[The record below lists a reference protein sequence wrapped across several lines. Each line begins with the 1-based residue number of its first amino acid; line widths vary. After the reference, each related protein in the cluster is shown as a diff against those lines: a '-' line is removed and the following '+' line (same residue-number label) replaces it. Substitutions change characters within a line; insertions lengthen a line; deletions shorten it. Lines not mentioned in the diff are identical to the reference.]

1 MILILSFL
9 TGWWRSADGKG
20 GTMTFFGFG
29 SRRGRP
35 SIPSWSIAFRTP
47 QSQIDF
53 EVRLPSRNE
62 GLWFGAQF
70 SLEVAWNDVASSD
83 RARMLAE
90 FQRRIIRSSSER
102 TADFS
107 LCDRGAAEAELR
119 CALLDEEAFG
129 RAEVRGHMVVV
140 SLTVDEEDVNLAKE
154 LELLGP
160 RKEIQAAVHRGRME
174 RVRELQRDVLVDSVL
189 ARVWWFEQHPDQ
201 LDRISEA
208 GEMLDEMLTPPEQV
222 SGIVNGDGDGGR
234 ESTMDTFLA
243 GLEEWERPAMVDR
256 LASILEGFERA
267 DLAERLRR
275 QWATTAETEAGA

>member
-1 MILILSFL
+1 
-9 TGWWRSADGKG
+9 
-20 GTMTFFGFG
+20 
-29 SRRGRP
+29 
-35 SIPSWSIAFRTP
+35 
-47 QSQIDF
+47 
-53 EVRLPSRNE
+53 
-62 GLWFGAQF
+62 
-70 SLEVAWNDVASSD
+70 
-83 RARMLAE
+83 MLAE
-90 FQRRIIRSSSER
+90 FQRRIIRSASER
-102 TADFS
+102 SADFS
-107 LCDRGAAEAELR
+107 LGDMGVAEAELR
-119 CALLDEEAFG
+119 CALFDEEAFD
-129 RAEVRGHMVVV
+129 RAEVRGHMVTVA
-140 SLTVDEEDVNLAKE
+140 LAVDEEDMSLAKE

-222 SGIVNGDGDGGR
+222 GGIVNGDGDGDR
-234 ESTMDTFLA
+234 DSTMDVFLA

-275 QWATTAETEAGA
+275 QWARAGAEAGA